1 MEPTCPWPNV
11 SWRYCAMR
19 RKRLLTGSRCLWV
32 AIEWENAS
40 RRLHFAP
47 FQASFSTGIGVRER
61 AAGETHC
68 LNLGETDS
76 IYYAEVKQEP
86 PPPRKFH
93 DHGEKR
99 PHIASRINQVRP
111 RAVHFHPIFMSMVD
125 FDESRRKSR
134 LKSLP

>member
-1 MEPTCPWPNV
+1 
-11 SWRYCAMR
+11 MR

-47 FQASFSTGIGVRER
+47 FQASVSTGIGVRER

-76 IYYAEVKQEP
+76 IYY
-86 PPPRKFH
+86 PPRKFH
-93 DHGEKR
+93 DHGENR
-99 PHIASRINQVRP
+99 PHIASRINQVLVRP
-111 RAVHFHPIFMSMVD
+111 RAAHFHLLVLFSCPWWILLNRGA
-125 FDESRRKSR
+125 SRG
-134 LKSLP
+134 